1 MVLGGKLILMEPITM
16 ESSRMDY
23 FKEEEDMNFQMEIL
37 MKAFSMKI
45 NFKETE
51 NIILLKKDNIRK
63 VFLRMENIKEDKYIS
78 SIKIFQRKISDILM
92 SFEYLL

>member
-23 FKEEEDMNFQMEIL
+23 FKEKEDMNFQMEIL

>member
-1 MVLGGKLILMEPITM
+1 MEPITM
-16 ESSRMDY
+16 ESSRMAY
-23 FKEEEDMNFQMEIL
+23 FKEKEDMNFQMEIL

-63 VFLRMENIKEDKYIS
+63 DFLRMENIKEDKHIS
-78 SIKIFQRKISDILM
+78 SIKIFQRKISDLQM